1 MKRAHKYY
9 IVEYD
14 EIKAPYEGLMFEESK
29 SIVYNFA
36 TLCSLIKNKKLN
48 FQHIFAMVLTDE
60 GYKDLLKHVL
70 NEESDL
76 EIYRTLLTIEPSIA
90 TSKYISK
97 LSKAIGLSRHE

>member
-1 MKRAHKYY
+1 M
-9 IVEYD
+9 EYD
-14 EIKAPYEGLMFEESK
+14 EIKAPYEGLMLEEAK
-29 SIVYNFA
+29 TIVYNFA

-60 GYKDLLKHVL
+60 CYKDLLKHVL

>member
-1 MKRAHKYY
+1 M
-9 IVEYD
+9 EYD
-14 EIKAPYEGLMFEESK
+14 EIKAPYEGLVYEESK
-29 SIVYNFA
+29 TIVYNFA

-60 GYKDLLKHVL
+60 RYRDILKLVL

-76 EIYRTLLTIEPSIA
+76 EIYRTLLSIEPSIA

-97 LSKAIGLSRHE
+97 LGKIIGQTRNERKASEHL